1 MLQRHQASATGGEH
15 DDSEAVAAERLE
27 KDLEAEQGEHG
38 TNLQL
43 FQQALA
49 EIERKRTEVDE
60 ALQRELFTVL
70 DTATR
75 ALDCT
80 EPRTETSADDIHLSS
95 DGDAGAARA
104 QVDAQARQIIAEA
117 QQLLAGKAQR
127 LEGEIHSRADP
138 EFAS

>member
-1 MLQRHQASATGGEH
+1 MPQRHQASETGEEH

-60 ALQRELFTVL
+60 ALHRELFTVL

-80 EPRTETSADDIHLSS
+80 QPHTETSANDIHLRS
-95 DGDAGAARA
+95 DGDTGAARA

-117 QQLLAGKAQR
+117 QQLLAGKKAQR
-127 LEGEIHSRADP
+127 PEGAIHSVDP
-138 EFAS
+138 RFAS